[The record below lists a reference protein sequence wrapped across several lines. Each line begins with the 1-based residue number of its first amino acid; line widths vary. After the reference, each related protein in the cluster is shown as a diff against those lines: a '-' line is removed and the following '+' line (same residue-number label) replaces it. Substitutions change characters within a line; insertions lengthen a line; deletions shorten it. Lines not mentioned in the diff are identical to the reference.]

1 MLQLLLIR
9 ECKGINRTEQSG
21 DSQEQYGG
29 SYVSLK
35 CADEESNQNKKIGQQ
50 NSKPRP
56 SVSMYRSHTAAAAAA
71 GHSGSTAEAAALPA
85 ARSVGLA
92 SNFGESPPAA
102 PHQFEKSFFFFVKSR
117 SKA

>member
-56 SVSMYRSHTAAAAAA
+56 SVSMYRSHTAAAA
-71 GHSGSTAEAAALPA
+71 GHSGSTAEAAALPAAWPA

-102 PHQFEKSFFFFVKSR
+102 PHQF
-117 SKA
+117 

>member
-21 DSQEQYGG
+21 DLQEQYGGSYGG

-35 CADEESNQNKKIGQQ
+35 CADEESNQQEDRPQQ

-56 SVSMYRSHTAAAAAA
+56 ISTLLLLLATAAAARSA
-71 GHSGSTAEAAALPA
+71 GP
-85 ARSVGLA
+85 
-92 SNFGESPPAA
+92 NFGESPPAA
-102 PHQFEKSFFFFVKSR
+102 PHQFRKEFFFFL
-117 SKA
+117 